1 MRVCFSEL
9 NGKIQDKLI
18 QNEKKQ
24 EEKLMQLLN
33 FFLTKNS
40 LWTSEQ
46 KAKQEPVQR
55 SVCFRLH
62 SDTKCQMTIKQCFH
76 TAEKKNSD

>member
-33 FFLTKNS
+33 FFLS
-40 LWTSEQ
+40 Y
-46 KAKQEPVQR
+46 
-55 SVCFRLH
+55 
-62 SDTKCQMTIKQCFH
+62 
-76 TAEKKNSD
+76 